1 MLGRLVMGVGVGM
14 AFPAIRRIV
23 ILAEPERLGHN
34 LGRLLAFDV
43 GGFAAGP
50 AVSAALVGP
59 FGIPAPFLVIAAVT
73 VAALPF
79 VARVDVQESADPP
92 TQRFAFDLLRIRP
105 FAGAV
110 ALGSAVFLMIG
121 AFDALWAVVLDDL
134 DTNEW
139 IANLGITLF
148 ALPLILLGSIGG
160 RLAQR
165 VGPFRV
171 GTVGLLG
178 GALFMALYGVVPTG
192 GAMFAVAMVHA
203 VNDGFTVSSTGVAVG
218 MVVPAERQAGAQGV
232 LGGFETL
239 TAGITAAVTGVL
251 YEHFGRTTAYGVAA
265 AAMVVLVGV
274 GALLARQS
282 WNIKGA
288 ITPPPRRP
296 RPPPSR
302 GAISPGVSGSST
314 TPSASCVVIGAGI
327 VGNCLAGH
335 LARLGWTDLVL
346 VDKGPLPNPGGSTG
360 HASNF
365 IFPTDHNK
373 EMALLTLESQRQYVE
388 LGVNTTCGGIEVA
401 RDEARLEE
409 FRRRMTSAKA
419 WGIDARL
426 LTPDEVKELVPFV
439 NTDVLL
445 GGFYTPSVSVVDSL
459 QAGTLMRQEAIDK
472 GVLTVLANTEVLDLE
487 VADGAIRAVVTD
499 KGRIEAEHVA
509 IACGVWSP
517 RIAAMAGATIPLT
530 PAVHQMV
537 DVGPIDV
544 LQETNTEVAYPIV
557 RDMDTFCYERQ
568 SSGSMEVGSYAHR
581 PIFHHPDDIP
591 SIEASALSPTEL
603 PFTPDD
609 FDDQLEQ
616 AIDLMDMLGDAEIK
630 YSINGLL
637 SLTPDAM
644 PVLGETVE
652 VRNLWSAA
660 AVWIKEGPGIARLV
674 AEWMTDGY
682 PHVCD
687 PHSSDISRFYPH
699 ERTEHHIHARC
710 AEHYNKTYGIVH
722 PREQWASERGM
733 RRSPFFPRE
742 EALGAVFFDARG
754 WERPQWFE
762 SNADLLDRYP
772 QAGRTAAARVGQP
785 LVVADHQR
793 RAPPPARARRDGRP
807 HRVQRVRPHRAGRR
821 RLPPADVRQQRRR
834 AGRQVGVHAAAH
846 ARRRVPRR
854 PHDHAP
860 RRAALPRRHR
870 RLRRRPRQALVQPPP
885 ARRRVGHVHRPDLG
899 HLHDRRVGSE
909 RGGDDDA
916 DRDRPVDARGATC
929 RRPASRTGPC
939 ATCWSTACRARCSA
953 SPTSARAAGR
963 STPTPSTGCGCGTR
977 SGRPAR
983 RTTSGRSGSACTP
996 SPGGSRRA
1004 TG

>member
-1 MLGRLVMGVGVGM
+1 M
-14 AFPAIRRIV
+14 
-23 ILAEPERLGHN
+23 
-34 LGRLLAFDV
+34 
-43 GGFAAGP
+43 
-50 AVSAALVGP
+50 
-59 FGIPAPFLVIAAVT
+59 
-73 VAALPF
+73 
-79 VARVDVQESADPP
+79 
-92 TQRFAFDLLRIRP
+92 
-105 FAGAV
+105 
-110 ALGSAVFLMIG
+110 
-121 AFDALWAVVLDDL
+121 
-134 DTNEW
+134 
-139 IANLGITLF
+139 
-148 ALPLILLGSIGG
+148 
-160 RLAQR
+160 
-165 VGPFRV
+165 
-171 GTVGLLG
+171 
-178 GALFMALYGVVPTG
+178 
-192 GAMFAVAMVHA
+192 
-203 VNDGFTVSSTGVAVG
+203 
-218 MVVPAERQAGAQGV
+218 
-232 LGGFETL
+232 
-239 TAGITAAVTGVL
+239 
-251 YEHFGRTTAYGVAA
+251 
-265 AAMVVLVGV
+265 
-274 GALLARQS
+274 
-282 WNIKGA
+282 
-288 ITPPPRRP
+288 
-296 RPPPSR
+296 
-302 GAISPGVSGSST
+302 
-314 TPSASCVVIGAGI
+314 IGAGI
-327 VGNCLAGH
+327 VGNCLVGH

-401 RDEARLEE
+401 REEARLEE

-439 NTDVLL
+439 NPDVLL
-445 GGFYTPSVSVVDSL
+445 GAFYTPSVSVVDSL

-472 GVLTVLANTEVLDLE
+472 GVLTVLANTEVTDLE
-487 VADGAIRAVVTD
+487 VDAGAIRAVITD

-517 RIAAMAGATIPLT
+517 RIAAMAGAAIPLT

-581 PIFHHPDDIP
+581 PIFHRPDEIP

-616 AIDLMDMLGDAEIK
+616 AIDLMEMLGDAEIK

-772 QAGRTAAARVGQP
+772 QAGGPRPHEWDNRWWSPITNAEHLHLREHVGMVDLTAFNEFELTGPGVVDYLQRMCVNNVDVPVGKSIYTPLLSPGGGFRADLTIMRLGEQHFRVVTGAFDGGRDKHWFTRHLPADGSVTFTDRTSGICTIGVWGPKAVATMTPIVNTDLSQDGFPYGSVRDVLVDGVPCTMFRISYVGESGWEVYTNTEHGLRVWDTIWEAGQTHDIRPVGLGVYAVTGRIEKGYRLMGAELESEYDPVEAGLARPRVKAADFIGKEPYLAARDREPAAVLCTLEMTDNTSADGIARYPTGGNEPILTLDGERIVDAKGRVSRVTTAGAAPSLGTYLLMAYLPPEHAVEGTDLRVMYMNELFPVRVARVGSRP
-785 LVVADHQR
+785 LFD
-793 RAPPPARARRDGRP
+793 
-807 HRVQRVRPHRAGRR
+807 
-821 RLPPADVRQQRRR
+821 
-834 AGRQVGVHAAAH
+834 
-846 ARRRVPRR
+846 
-854 PHDHAP
+854 
-860 RRAALPRRHR
+860 
-870 RLRRRPRQALVQPPP
+870 
-885 ARRRVGHVHRPDLG
+885 PD
-899 HLHDRRVGSE
+899 DE
-909 RGGDDDA
+909 RMK
-916 DRDRPVDARGATC
+916 
-929 RRPASRTGPC
+929 S
-939 ATCWSTACRARCSA
+939 
-953 SPTSARAAGR
+953 
-963 STPTPSTGCGCGTR
+963 
-977 SGRPAR
+977 
-983 RTTSGRSGSACTP
+983 
-996 SPGGSRRA
+996 
-1004 TG
+1004 